1 MVIEPA
7 PCYNPESM
15 NISSL
20 LRRLMGIV
28 VLVLALLPLHAQET
42 ELFVE
47 NVTAEAGGEVAV
59 NVRARGLTNVVGM
72 QFSIAWDTLLLEFQ
86 SATELDIPRAM
97 TGFNERELDRGTIG
111 YLAVQDG
118 LEGFSL
124 PDSVALFTINFQSLS
139 PHREVTEISFDS
151 IPLRI
156 RLTDPDN
163 NDVTSGLTSGNV
175 TLEGTNSIPSFA
187 EDARFSAAPNPF
199 SDFVRIN
206 TNVAYSGAAT
216 LEILDLSGR
225 LVGSR
230 TLSLRSG
237 PHTTELSSR
246 DFPGEG
252 AYIIRLVTDREQLHR
267 KVVLHNRNR

>member
-1 MVIEPA
+1 
-7 PCYNPESM
+7 M
-15 NISSL
+15 NIPSL
-20 LRRLMGIV
+20 LRRLTGIV
-28 VLVLALLPLHAQET
+28 VLLLALLPLDAQET

-59 NVRARGLTNVVGM
+59 NVRARGLANVVGM
-72 QFSIAWDTLLLEFQ
+72 QFSITWDTLLLEFQ

-97 TGFNERELDRGTIG
+97 TGFNERKLSMGTIG

-118 LEGFSL
+118 LEGFTL
-124 PDSVALFTINFQSLS
+124 PDSVVLFTVNFQSLS
-139 PHREVTEISFDS
+139 PHQEVTQIRFDS

-163 NDVTSGLTSGNV
+163 NDVTPLLKPGDV
-175 TLEGTNSIPSFA
+175 TLEGTNGIPSFA
-187 EDARFSAAPNPF
+187 EDARFSVSPNPF
-199 SDFVRIN
+199 SDFVRIK
-206 TNVAYSGAAT
+206 TNVAYGGAAT
-216 LEILDLSGR
+216 LEILDVSGR

-230 TLSLRSG
+230 TLSLRAG
-237 PHTTELSSR
+237 TQTTELSAR

-267 KVVLHNRNR
+267 KVVLHD